1 MKKVQYAA
9 ITICGILLI
18 ICCVFFACQS
28 WNLGRR
34 YQTLETE
41 ASALRDDN
49 SKLQQDKSKLDTELT
64 DSAAQLEEKERYVAG
79 QKEYISE
86 LSGQIESLTEDSED
100 DGGSQTTNDNSS
112 ADNDADDSAGSGNN
126 TYTNPDSDAYPN
138 LYAEGCSPED
148 IKKVVYLTFDDG
160 PCRLPAC
167 PDRFRGKPLTLVL
180 AETLERYGA
189 RGTFDVVGDTS
200 ANYPDRAGKHG
211 SASWGGV
218 AYDHYPDF
226 QKDDQGGVT
235 HCPELVSRLL
245 AGGHEI
251 TSHTYAHV
259 LFGWKPLVYGR
270 RKYLQGLDPVVAD
283 LKKLHHAL
291 EKGWGYSMRLGR
303 PPHYVDGIKGG
314 FTSYD
319 AYALMGYQYMA
330 ASFDG
335 AGWLPLAS
343 YEAEVE
349 ATWRPME
356 RLLLED
362 PDAFR
367 GQIIFQKDGYNMA
380 KRTPVAFGL
389 RKQLELLKEYGYQVV
404 TVAELMEESPFADLD
419 RGDPLFDKLCRLQK
433 SRAVAYSD
441 NRVRLDQVMT
451 WGELAML
458 MAPKKEAMNLRWAQI
473 RSTGRRQDAYCGAL
487 EWCMDQGLLPRG
499 IKSGGAVTALP
510 GGLFGPVEGFTRR
523 DVYGAYR
530 E

>member
-1 MKKVQYAA
+1 MSLLTK
-9 ITICGILLI
+9 GIGLAKRAKHR
-18 ICCVFFACQS
+18 F
-28 WNLGRR
+28 
-34 YQTLETE
+34 
-41 ASALRDDN
+41 
-49 SKLQQDKSKLDTELT
+49 QD
-64 DSAAQLEEKERYVAG
+64 QIRER
-79 QKEYISE
+79 
-86 LSGQIESLTEDSED
+86 T
-100 DGGSQTTNDNSS
+100 
-112 ADNDADDSAGSGNN
+112 
-126 TYTNPDSDAYPN
+126 P
-138 LYAEGCSPED
+138 
-148 IKKVVYLTFDDG
+148 VYLSPVRRIEQVAARERICAMTG
-160 PCRLPAC
+160 LPTS
-167 PDRFRGKPLTLVL
+167 PDHVRGKALTLVL

-226 QKDDQGGVT
+226 QKDDQGGVA
-235 HCPELVSRLL
+235 HCPELVGRLL

-367 GQIIFQKDGYNMA
+367 GQIIFQKDGFNMA
-380 KRTPVAFGL
+380 RRTPVADGL
-389 RKQLELLKEYGYQVV
+389 DKQLQLLTDHGYQVV
-404 TVAELMEESPFADLD
+404 TVSELLERSPFRDAAPDTPEG
-419 RGDPLFDKLCRLQK
+419 RAARRL
-433 SRAVAYSD
+433 
-441 NRVRLDQVMT
+441 LDQGWCVAFQDNT
-451 WGELAML
+451 LRPGETLTRGELAM
-458 MAPKKEAMNLRWAQI
+458 MAYGWETVKDRIALTRSGRAPFRDMAHRHPYGAAAVRAAQTGAMAAVDGRFRPDDPVTPVELAQVCATRLGRTPELGRWPAI
-473 RSTGRRQDAYCGAL
+473 THGAFFL
-487 EWCMDQGLLPRG
+487 LAEGLLGRQG
-499 IKSGGAVTALP
+499 
-510 GGLFGPVEGFTRR
+510 
-523 DVYGAYR
+523 
-530 E
+530 